1 MKQFRGLYL
10 GLVGL
15 FGIVNFPAYASGL
28 PLVLNTT
35 VNSSSGTLTI
45 NGQNFGSSPVVTLNN
60 SSFPIVQPSG
70 SSQIVASF
78 PNDKPLS
85 TFTPGTYLLALT
97 FKNQLPSIFTVVIGA
112 NGAQG
117 PPGSTGPQGVA
128 GPQGV
133 QGLTGS
139 PGVQGL
145 AGVPGLPGTQGPRGD
160 PGPLGPKG
168 ADGAT
173 GPAGQN
179 GLAGAQGL
187 KGDTGPQGP
196 QGLQGVKGDPGAGG
210 GGLICTTAPNIY
222 LVTASNGTQTC
233 QSRYVDHGDYTVTD
247 NQTGLMWEKKYDP
260 SALIICQI
268 GDSSCPP
275 VPPDPIHNIN
285 NTYFWSASGT
295 APDGTLFTRFLAA
308 LNLDQS
314 SNTRTTCFANHCD
327 WRVSNIVEL
336 QTIVAFCS
344 GPACIDPVFGP
355 TQPAGYW
362 SSSSLA
368 GDPLSAWYVL
378 FSVGAATN
386 GVKPGE
392 AYARAVRGGR

>member
-1 MKQFRGLYL
+1 MKRFRGLFL

-15 FGIVNFPAYASGL
+15 FGIVNSLAYASGI

-60 SSFPIVQPSG
+60 SSFPIVQPPG

-85 TFTPGTYLLALT
+85 TFTPGTYLLTLT

-117 PPGSTGPQGVA
+117 PPGSI

-145 AGVPGLPGTQGPRGD
+145 AGVPGLPGA
-160 PGPLGPKG
+160 PGPKGEPGPIGPKG

-179 GLAGAQGL
+179 GVAGAQGP

-196 QGLQGVKGDPGAGG
+196 QGIQGPKGDPGAGG
-210 GGLICTTAPNIY
+210 GLICATAPNIY

-233 QSRYVDHGDYTVTD
+233 QPRYMDNGDYTVTD
-247 NQTGLMWEKKYDP
+247 HQTGLMWEKKYDP
-260 SALIICQI
+260 SVPIVCHI
-268 GDSSCPP
+268 GDPTC
-275 VPPDPIHNIN
+275 PPDPVHDMHNV
-285 NTYFWSASGT
+285 YSWSTSGT
-295 APDGTLFTRFLAA
+295 APDGKLFTGFLAA

-314 SNTRTTCFANHCD
+314 TNSSTTCFANHCD
-327 WRVSNIVEL
+327 WRVPNVVEL
-336 QTIVAFCS
+336 QSILTCGS
-344 GPACIDPVFGP
+344 GPLCIDPALGP
-355 TQPAGYW
+355 TQADIYW
-362 SSSSLA
+362 SSSSL
-368 GDPLSAWYVL
+368 GSGTISAWYGH
-378 FSVGAATN
+378 FGN
-386 GVKPGE
+386 GGVDSLAKFHEG
-392 AYARAVRGGR
+392 YARAVRGGR